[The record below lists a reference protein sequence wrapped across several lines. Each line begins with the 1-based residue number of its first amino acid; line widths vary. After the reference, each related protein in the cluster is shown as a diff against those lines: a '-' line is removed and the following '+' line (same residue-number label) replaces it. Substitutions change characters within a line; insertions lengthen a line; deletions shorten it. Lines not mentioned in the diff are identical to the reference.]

1 MNSEEYEIY
10 KFIKNSIYSARTKA
24 DTTEDKYHHN
34 TSYSFTP
41 KVIKHGLLSLNEKR
55 KIYNLDLD
63 EETMFKLNDENYVNG
78 TDDISLSVV
87 GLPDVDEND
96 FEYNPFSYFYVDIII
111 SKYVKARRNSKN
123 YANEFLVSEKINN
136 SDFRAIDIRL
146 LEYVKKTFTDPNISS
161 DEKRKRIIE
170 CYNYLRKIA
179 IALKEAKLNIP
190 LREMSNG
197 NITLDKEKV
206 SCFKKLKV

>member
-1 MNSEEYEIY
+1 
-10 KFIKNSIYSARTKA
+10 
-24 DTTEDKYHHN
+24 
-34 TSYSFTP
+34 
-41 KVIKHGLLSLNEKR
+41 
-55 KIYNLDLD
+55 
-63 EETMFKLNDENYVNG
+63 
-78 TDDISLSVV
+78 
-87 GLPDVDEND
+87 
-96 FEYNPFSYFYVDIII
+96 
-111 SKYVKARRNSKN
+111 
-123 YANEFLVSEKINN
+123 
-136 SDFRAIDIRL
+136 L
-146 LEYVKKTFTDPNISS
+146 LEYVKKTFADPNISS

>member
-1 MNSEEYEIY
+1 MNSKEYEIY
-10 KFIKNSIYSARTKA
+10 KYIKKSIYDAQTKT
-24 DTTEDKYHHN
+24 DTTEDMYHHN

-55 KIYNLDLD
+55 KLYNFNLD

-78 TDDISLSVV
+78 IDDISLSVV
-87 GLPDVDEND
+87 GLPDVDKND
-96 FEYNPFSYFYVDIII
+96 FEYNPFSCAYVDVIV
-111 SKYVKARRNSKN
+111 SSHVKARRNSKN

-136 SDFRAIDIRL
+136 SDFKAIDVRL
-146 LEYVKKTFTDPNISS
+146 LEYIEKTFADTNISE
-161 DEKRKRIIE
+161 DEKKKRIVE

-179 IALKEAKLNIP
+179 IALKEAKLDIP